1 MITNTFEQRLAYQI
15 GVKLAQEAYLE
26 KEASWGQMAKGVK
39 SFASGRGFTQ
49 GAGQSFGETLNLMKQ
64 PFQKAYQG
72 FGARGAQKTMKSQA
86 EGITAAEKN
95 LQTLTANKASP
106 EAIQAAEKNL
116 ENLRKTQQSFTQGVE
131 KQYGSVRNMEGV
143 AQQRF
148 IPRQAPDATKVQ
160 EATAN
165 LQKVKS
171 TPGATEAQ
179 IAQAEQALA
188 AAERGAVNWGQVGSM
203 AGTGA
208 LALGAGYGAYNL
220 GRSALGMNNPQP
232 QVAPHQ
238 YYMNQLFGR

>member
-72 FGARGAQKTMKSQA
+72 FGARGAQRTMKSQA
-86 EGITAAEKN
+86 EGITAAEQN
-95 LQTLTANKASP
+95 LSKMRSSGATA
-106 EAIQAAEKNL
+106 EQITAAEQNL
-116 ENLRKTQQSFTQGVE
+116 ANLRKTQQSYSQGVTN
-131 KQYGSVRNMEGV
+131 QYQAQGGV
-143 AQQRF
+143 DTVAKQRF
-148 IPRQAPDATKVQ
+148 IPRQAPDA
-160 EATAN
+160 
-165 LQKVKS
+165 QKVTDARAKL
-171 TPGATEAQ
+171 TQAQ
-179 IAQAEQALA
+179 ASGDKAAIAQAEQAVA
-188 AAERGAVNWGQVGSM
+188 AAERGAVDYGALGSM

-220 GRSALGMNNPQP
+220 GRSALGMNTPQP

-238 YYMNQLFGR
+238 YYMNQLFGS

>member
-72 FGARGAQKTMKSQA
+72 FGARGAQRTMKSQA
-86 EGITAAEKN
+86 EGIAAAEKN
-95 LQTLTANKASP
+95 LAALKSTPGTSP
-106 EAIQAAEKNL
+106 EAITAAQKNVDAL
-116 ENLRKTQQSFTQGVE
+116 KKTQETYTKGVQSQYQAQG
-131 KQYGSVRNMEGV
+131 GV
-143 AQQRF
+143 DAVAKQRF
-148 IPRQAPDATKVQ
+148 IPRQAPDA
-160 EATAN
+160 
-165 LQKVKS
+165 QKV
-171 TPGATEAQ
+171 TEAQ
-179 IAQAEQALA
+179 NRLAGLTKGTPEYAQAEQALA
-188 AAERGAVNWGQVGSM
+188 AAQRGAVDWGQVGSM

-238 YYMNQLFGR
+238 YYMNQLFGS

>member
-72 FGARGAQKTMKSQA
+72 FGARGAQRTMKSQA
-86 EGITAAEKN
+86 EGIAAAEQNLVKMRSSGATAEQITAAEQN
-95 LQTLTANKASP
+95 LA
-106 EAIQAAEKNL
+106 
-116 ENLRKTQQSFTQGVE
+116 NLRKTQQSYSQGVRN
-131 KQYGSVRNMEGV
+131 QYQAQGGV
-143 AQQRF
+143 DTVAKQRF
-148 IPRQAPDATKVQ
+148 IPRQAPDA
-160 EATAN
+160 
-165 LQKVKS
+165 QKV
-171 TPGATEAQ
+171 TDAQ
-179 IAQAEQALA
+179 AKLTQARASGDKAAIAQAEQAVA
-188 AAERGAVNWGQVGSM
+188 AAERGAVDYGALGSM

-238 YYMNQLFGR
+238 YYMNQLFGS